1 MTSTPTE
8 HAAAPQSSRL
18 LVERT
23 VLDEQVRGAGRDPQP
38 WGLRTWL
45 GPLIALAVVVVGVD
59 LVALAPGRGVSR
71 TVLGVVA
78 LVGGELLLLAAL
90 LLCGRAV
97 AARGGG
103 WRATFGFDRIRGR
116 DWVPWLLGL
125 VIVYVCRT
133 TVLLIAAAVTDGR
146 AVQEAGNLDVG
157 RPTVLSVVVIGLTVA
172 VLAPI
177 TEELMF
183 RGLLLRTFMRR
194 MPFWPAALLS
204 TLLFALLHVPQ
215 VDTVAGAVTLAL
227 TVAVLGLGNCYLVRI
242 TGRLAPAMMVH
253 ASFNLLPLVFAF
265 AAAA

>member
-1 MTSTPTE
+1 LTGIPTAE
-8 HAAAPQSSRL
+8 APQSSRL

-38 WGLRTWL
+38 WGLRAWL
-45 GPLIALAVVVVGVD
+45 GPLVALAVVVVGVD
-59 LVALAPGRGVSR
+59 LVPVIAPDRGFGRTLVGI
-71 TVLGVVA
+71 TA
-78 LVGGELLLLAAL
+78 LVGGELLLLGAL
-90 LLCGRAV
+90 LLCGRTL

-103 WRATFGFDRIRGR
+103 WRATFGFAWIRGR

-125 VIVYVCRT
+125 LIVYVCRT

-157 RPTVLSVVVIGLTVA
+157 RPTVLSVVVIGLTMV

-183 RGLLLRTFMRR
+183 RGLLLRTFLRR
-194 MPFWPAALLS
+194 MQFWPAALLS

-215 VDTVAGAVTLAL
+215 VDTVTGAVTLAL
-227 TVAVLGLGNCYLVRI
+227 AVAVLGLGNCYLVRI

-253 ASFNLLPLVFAF
+253 ASFNALSVVVAF
-265 AAAA
+265 TAAS